1 MFSDRAL
8 GRRYQN
14 NIIEQERETCLTQL
28 WEVEVLDRR
37 KKRARICSCSGAAR
51 QRINSFLLYM
61 GLSGL
66 FPIQPKTIIKARY
79 NREQVAKSAFGD
91 SVETT
96 EVVEVALRRT
106 EYFCGC
112 SRTC

>member
-8 GRRYQN
+8 GRRYKN
-14 NIIEQERETCLTQL
+14 NIIEQVALLDIQFFVFLT
-28 WEVEVLDRR
+28 
-37 KKRARICSCSGAAR
+37 S
-51 QRINSFLLYM
+51 M
-61 GLSGL
+61 GLPGL